1 MLRLLTDLAGIT
13 KKLLINGLKS
23 QKKRVDIVVLDFPL
37 LDTRK
42 TEENGDMRNFISD
55 LVVQILAYMAEME
68 RKKNR
73 ESQRMGIEAMKERG
87 EWERY
92 GRPQAMDILEFKK
105 AYEMVENGTY
115 QNKELMALLGMKRST
130 YYSYCKKLL
139 KRD

>member
-1 MLRLLTDLAGIT
+1 M
-13 KKLLINGLKS
+13 KS
-23 QKKRVDIVVLDFPL
+23 QKKSVDIVLDFPL

-92 GRPQAMDILEFKK
+92 GRPQAMDMLEFKK

-130 YYSYCKKLL
+130 YYSYRRKITQ
-139 KRD
+139 